1 MTESKYLKYPTKGHN
16 SIPSFHSYEE
26 EAEWWDTHDTG
37 TAEIEAEMTPVTVRS
52 TRNYPEDIQVHF
64 DPETDHELE
73 TIAQQRGLQKAN
85 LIYTWVL
92 ERLRQERD
100 EHRTAS

>member
-1 MTESKYLKYPTKGHN
+1 MKESKYLKYPTKGHG

-64 DPETDHELE
+64 DPETDRELE
-73 TIAQQRGLQKAN
+73 TIAQQRGLQKAK
-85 LIYTWVL
+85 LIHTWVL
-92 ERLRQERD
+92 ERLRQERG